1 MTLKEYP
8 QEEYKADMKKMLEEK
23 GLSKAVKH
31 YLDEIDRECREVN
44 LSYIPHRTI
53 QEFLCD
59 VLFLCELYEKEKKQ

>member
-44 LSYIPHRTI
+44 LSYIP
-53 QEFLCD
+53 
-59 VLFLCELYEKEKKQ
+59 